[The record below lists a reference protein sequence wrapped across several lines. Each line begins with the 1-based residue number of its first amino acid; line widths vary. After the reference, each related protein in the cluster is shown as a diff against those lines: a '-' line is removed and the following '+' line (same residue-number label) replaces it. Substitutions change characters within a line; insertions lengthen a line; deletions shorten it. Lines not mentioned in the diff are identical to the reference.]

1 MGETQ
6 ALWKFF
12 VFLLSSHHLI
22 NERLG
27 PWSGGVHALSG
38 LLEQVWILW
47 LGCNGFQPG
56 SNTSLLCDLNRSL
69 NSSMHQL
76 PYLKE
81 G

>member
-38 LLEQVWILW
+38 LLERV
-47 LGCNGFQPG
+47 
-56 SNTSLLCDLNRSL
+56 
-69 NSSMHQL
+69 
-76 PYLKE
+76 
-81 G
+81 